1 MSGLTRDGTA
11 EPNSRDQILR
21 RERGQG
27 KFRFLCSADHKQDW
41 QPYPVDA
48 QSAESD
54 DHTHT
59 HIQLVDCVGLF
70 EPENLSSWKVCVCVC
85 GHHFQQ
91 IGHQPGMVTNPAR
104 GQLNWE
110 NGIFTVPVRA

>member
-1 MSGLTRDGTA
+1 METVAESGKGEWSPVSKHQIYAWMWRMSRLTQDNRTA
-11 EPNSRDQILR
+11 EPNSRDQTIR

-27 KFRFLCSADHKQDW
+27 KFRFPCSADHNQDW

-59 HIQLVDCVGLF
+59 
-70 EPENLSSWKVCVCVC
+70 
-85 GHHFQQ
+85 
-91 IGHQPGMVTNPAR
+91 
-104 GQLNWE
+104 
-110 NGIFTVPVRA
+110 